1 VLDDR
6 DGGLSLGQIDD
17 QRLVHVPLGVEA
29 PAVLGRVDDG
39 TALPAASK
47 PRRFGDGLEHRWGQ
61 GDHLLGMCRR
71 PYPRYVR
78 FDACMVYGR
87 IVRAYDP
94 YVGSYFGAAVLF
106 DEEHTKLADVQ
117 VSLATADAAG
127 ERWFGSVQGLEG
139 HGELNGTE
147 VVIELPAGL
156 TGKAKVVIDLTG
168 EEPLIRL
175 IGSGPAPV

>member
-1 VLDDR
+1 
-6 DGGLSLGQIDD
+6 
-17 QRLVHVPLGVEA
+17 
-29 PAVLGRVDDG
+29 
-39 TALPAASK
+39 
-47 PRRFGDGLEHRWGQ
+47 
-61 GDHLLGMCRR
+61 
-71 PYPRYVR
+71 
-78 FDACMVYGR
+78 MVYLRAPRG
-87 IVRAYDP
+87 AYDP
-94 YVGSYFGAAVLF
+94 CVGSYFGAAVLF